1 MSGIKLDNV
10 IQLLKKFSRDSRLEI
25 ILIGG
30 LSLEYYGLRGK
41 ATLDIDAEVKGDVD
55 KLSDFL
61 RKNRIPSDIGEDIS
75 RWSLISLPPGYKKR
89 ATTVYSDDKLK
100 VKVLSPIDF
109 VIAKLRRGTEADL
122 NDSLFIAGK
131 FSLKAKDIIRAAN
144 QAVKNSPRDTA
155 IFIFNKNVE
164 VFTDKLRKPEKIIK
178 AGVRPQGK

>member
-1 MSGIKLDNV
+1 MSGIKLNNV
-10 IQLLKKFSRDSRLEI
+10 IQLLKKFSKGSRLEI

-41 ATLDIDAEVKGDVD
+41 TTIDIDAEVKGDVD

-61 RKNRIPSDIGEDIS
+61 RKNRIPSDIGEDVS

-89 ATTVYSDDKLK
+89 AKTVYSDDKLK

-122 NDSLFIAGK
+122 NDSLFIAKK
-131 FSLKAKDIIRAAN
+131 FSLEKKDIIRAAN
-144 QAVKNSPRDTA
+144 QAIKNSPRDTA
-155 IFIFNKNVE
+155 VFIFNKNIE
-164 VFTDKLRKPEKIIK
+164 VFTDKFKNR
-178 AGVRPQGK
+178 